1 MQLSPERRK
10 KLSPHR
16 FNSSSSSSPSP
27 VHKSK
32 SPAPIS
38 SSTPFV
44 RKNLQTN
51 HGHRFY
57 RSRSRSPS
65 EHSKRPTMVTAERR
79 YRSSPEHS
87 NAERQYRSSYRR
99 SSERSN
105 RPTAERH
112 YRSPEHSNAER
123 HCHYKSPSRSPSR
136 KSSTTKKNGA
146 FYSKEQFPMT
156 EASKYYYLHLFI
168 FFHKNKKDE
177 NLNLWEETFIV
188 IVLC

>member
-1 MQLSPERRK
+1 M
-10 KLSPHR
+10 
-16 FNSSSSSSPSP
+16 
-27 VHKSK
+27 HKSK
-32 SPAPIS
+32 SPAQIS

-65 EHSKRPTMVTAERR
+65 EHSKRPTMVTAVTERH

-87 NAERQYRSSYRR
+87 NAERHYRSSYR
-99 SSERSN
+99 SSEHSN
-105 RPTAERH
+105 KPTAERH

-123 HCHYKSPSRSPSR
+123 HSHYKSPSRSPSR

-156 EASKYYYLHLFI
+156 EASK
-168 FFHKNKKDE
+168 
-177 NLNLWEETFIV
+177 
-188 IVLC
+188 